1 MNSWNFE
8 ISKVLQVLCV
18 CVAFPTVFEKFL
30 EASGDKRMNAS
41 DRSLRNSMLL
51 LTDRVP

>member
-41 DRSLRNSMLL
+41 DRSLCNSMLL
-51 LTDRVP
+51 MTD